1 MACRFQAAWAISRQ
15 DECRHRQIHID
26 VHTKYFRLET
36 SAMEEKKQTIDSF
49 VYVHSEALDCGI
61 RSSFVDYIMRQ
72 RVYNLEVAT
81 VKTTEQFYFWIW
93 AEC

>member
-1 MACRFQAAWAISRQ
+1 
-15 DECRHRQIHID
+15 
-26 VHTKYFRLET
+26 
-36 SAMEEKKQTIDSF
+36 MEEKKQTIDSF

-81 VKTTEQFYFWIW
+81 VKTTEQFYF
-93 AEC
+93 